1 MRFNLS
7 DVLMRRHSL
16 CLLGGT
22 FDRLHAGHHHLIS
35 TCLEQSDEVQIW
47 LTSDIMAQS
56 KNPLILDWQTRHDE
70 ILSWSESQG
79 YGQKLTLH
87 LLEDEVGPAPTTLE
101 ADSIGCTPETRS
113 ACESIN
119 SSRKI
124 ESLAPLSIIMAEQ
137 VLGVAGEIISSSRI
151 RDGEI
156 DRQGQPWLGEAEM
169 YLDQRMPVILDDEL
183 KQPFGTLHEGPESNP
198 EIAMKKALA
207 SISIHTP
214 KLIAVGDVTVQTLVD
229 MGEIPDI
236 SFIDGMT
243 KREVW
248 AEAENLDR
256 ELFPHLSTCTN
267 PPGLITADLK
277 LATKVALLNSRA
289 TLMVVKGEE
298 DLAPIIIHLLA
309 PIGCAV
315 LYGQPDKGVVV
326 RITSIETK
334 ENCRRLLDVFTKEL

>member
-1 MRFNLS
+1 MA
-7 DVLMRRHSL
+7 RHSL

-35 TCLEQSDEVQIW
+35 TCLEQSNEVQIW

-56 KNPLILDWQTRHDE
+56 KTPIALDWETRKQDIMVWADSE
-70 ILSWSESQG
+70 DASDRLSI
-79 YGQKLTLH
+79 H
-87 LLEDEVGPAPTTLE
+87 LLENEVGPAPTSLE

-113 ACESIN
+113 ACEDIN

-124 ESLAPLSIIMAEQ
+124 EDLPPLSIIMAEH
-137 VLGVAGEIISSSRI
+137 VLGTAGEIISSSRI

-169 YLDQRMPVILDDEL
+169 YLDQRMPEILDDEL
-183 KQPFGTLHEGPESNP
+183 KQPFGTLHEGPESRP
-198 EIAMKKALA
+198 EVAMRRALA
-207 SISIHTP
+207 SISEFSP

-277 LATKVALLNSRA
+277 LATKAALLNTRP
-289 TLMVVKGEE
+289 TLIVVKGEE
-298 DLAPIIIHLLA
+298 DLAPLIIHLLA

-315 LYGQPDKGVVV
+315 LYGQPEKGVVV
-326 RITSIETK
+326 RITSQETK

>member
-1 MRFNLS
+1 
-7 DVLMRRHSL
+7 MRRHSL

-22 FDRLHAGHHHLIS
+22 FDRLHTGHHHLIS

-47 LTSDIMAQS
+47 LTSDTMAQS
-56 KNPLILDWQTRHDE
+56 KTPIVLDWQTRRDE

-79 YGQKLTLH
+79 YGEKLTLH

-137 VLGVAGEIISSSRI
+137 VLGAAGEIISSSRI

-229 MGEIPDI
+229 MGKIPDI

-277 LATKVALLNSRA
+277 LATKVALLNSRP
-289 TLMVVKGEE
+289 TLIVVKGEE

-315 LYGQPDKGVVV
+315 LYGQPGKGVVV
-326 RITSIETK
+326 RITSQETK

>member
-1 MRFNLS
+1 MGLNLS
-7 DVLMRRHSL
+7 DVLMGRHSL

-22 FDRLHAGHHHLIS
+22 FDRLHAGHHHLIT
-35 TCLEQSDEVQIW
+35 TCLEQSDKVQIW
-47 LTSDIMAQS
+47 LTSDNVAQLKTS
-56 KNPLILDWQTRHDE
+56 IVLDWDTRKKDILDWVV
-70 ILSWSESQG
+70 SEDVNDRVSI
-79 YGQKLTLH
+79 H
-87 LLEDEVGPAPTTLE
+87 LLENEVGPAPTSLE
-101 ADSIGCTPETRS
+101 ADSIGCTPETKP
-113 ACESIN
+113 ACEEIN
-119 SSRKI
+119 SSRKRGD
-124 ESLAPLSIIMAEQ
+124 LPPLNIIVVEHI
-137 VLGVAGEIISSSRI
+137 VGPAGEIISSSRI

-169 YLDQRMPVILDDEL
+169 YLDQRMPEILDDEL
-183 KQPFGTLHEGPESNP
+183 KQPFGTLHEGPESRP
-198 EIAMKKALA
+198 EVAMRRAIA
-207 SISIHTP
+207 SISESSP

-256 ELFPHLSTCTN
+256 ELFAHLSTCSN

-277 LATKVALLNSRA
+277 LTTKVALLNSRP
-289 TLMVVKGEE
+289 TLIVVNGEE
-298 DLAPIIIHLLA
+298 DLAPIIVHLLA

-315 LYGQPDKGVVV
+315 IYGQPGKGVVV
-326 RITSIETK
+326 RITSQETK

>member
-1 MRFNLS
+1 
-7 DVLMRRHSL
+7 MRRHSL

-47 LTSDIMAQS
+47 LTSDTMAQS
-56 KNPLILDWQTRHDE
+56 KTPIVLDWQTRRDE

-79 YGQKLTLH
+79 YGEKLTLH

-137 VLGVAGEIISSSRI
+137 VLGAAGEIISSSRI
-151 RDGEI
+151 RGGEI

-229 MGEIPDI
+229 MGKIPDI

-277 LATKVALLNSRA
+277 LATKVALLNSRP
-289 TLMVVKGEE
+289 TLIVVKGEE

-315 LYGQPDKGVVV
+315 LYGQPGKGVVV
-326 RITSIETK
+326 RITSQETK

>member
-1 MRFNLS
+1 
-7 DVLMRRHSL
+7 MRRHSL

-47 LTSDIMAQS
+47 LTSDTMAQS

-229 MGEIPDI
+229 MGKIPDI

>member
-1 MRFNLS
+1 
-7 DVLMRRHSL
+7 
-16 CLLGGT
+16 
-22 FDRLHAGHHHLIS
+22 
-35 TCLEQSDEVQIW
+35 
-47 LTSDIMAQS
+47 
-56 KNPLILDWQTRHDE
+56 
-70 ILSWSESQG
+70 
-79 YGQKLTLH
+79 
-87 LLEDEVGPAPTTLE
+87 LEDEVGPAPTTLE

-229 MGEIPDI
+229 MGKIPDI

-256 ELFPHLSTCTN
+256 ELFAHLSTCTN

-277 LATKVALLNSRA
+277 LATKVALLNSRP
-289 TLMVVKGEE
+289 TLIVVKGEE

-315 LYGQPDKGVVV
+315 LYGQPGKGVVV

>member
-1 MRFNLS
+1 
-7 DVLMRRHSL
+7 
-16 CLLGGT
+16 
-22 FDRLHAGHHHLIS
+22 
-35 TCLEQSDEVQIW
+35 LEQSDEVQIW
-47 LTSDIMAQS
+47 LTSDTMAQS